1 MGGVAD
7 WKVVAACLCS
17 LPDMAHAQS
26 AATSRE
32 VIQPAPSADV
42 QRLSVALQRLA
53 REPRSVTA
61 LNDAGQASLAVGD
74 LDAAMGFFGRALELE
89 PNDAQAKLGM
99 ASVNLRARRPIE
111 AMRMFAEAEAAGASA
126 DSIIGEW
133 ALAQDLV
140 GNNELAQDGYRT
152 ALTRGPDSEIARR
165 LAISLAIS
173 GDRAGFEAA
182 LLPLLQA
189 QNLSAY
195 RTRAFGLAILGDTD
209 EATNLVERLMPPDL
223 ASRMSPYLAFMP
235 RLTKAQQAA
244 AANLGIFPRA
254 AEIGRDDP
262 RIARFAS
269 TGELSPVAGVDDR
282 LTPRGSPLD
291 QAETTNVSRPA
302 TSRLAQI
309 SQAQAEGSES
319 VSEAFRD
326 ISGPVAI
333 DITSDG
339 AVDITQIT
347 VPREEVRQPEPPQ
360 HPARHW
366 VQMAT
371 GRDRN
376 ALSFDWR
383 RMVRRAPDLLS
394 NNQAFVTRWGRA
406 NRLLTGPFAS
416 RDAAREMVNA
426 LRAQG
431 FDSFA
436 YSSPEGEEITQIQ

>member
-1 MGGVAD
+1 MAD
-7 WKVVAACLCS
+7 WSVAAAALCCLPN
-17 LPDMAHAQS
+17 LAYAQS

-32 VIQPAPSADV
+32 VIQPAPTADLE
-42 QRLSVALQRLA
+42 RLSVALQRLA
-53 REPRSVTA
+53 REPRSVAA
-61 LNDAGQASLAVGD
+61 LNDAGQASLVVGD

-111 AMRMFAEAEAAGASA
+111 ALRMFAEAEAVGASTDA
-126 DSIIGEW
+126 IIGEW

-140 GNNELAQDGYRT
+140 GNNELAQESYRK
-152 ALTRGPDSEIARR
+152 ALAGGPNSEISRR

-173 GDRAGFEAA
+173 GDREGFEAT
-182 LLPLLQA
+182 LLPLLQE
-189 QNLSAY
+189 QDLSAH
-195 RTRAFGLAILGDTD
+195 RTRAFGLAILGDID
-209 EATNLVERLMPPDL
+209 DAIDLVNRLMPPDL
-223 ASRMSPYLAFMP
+223 ASRMSPYLTFMP

-262 RIARFAS
+262 RITRYAS
-269 TGELSPVAGVDDR
+269 TGELSSVAGVDER
-282 LTPRGSPLD
+282 LAPRGNPLD
-291 QAETTNVSRPA
+291 QAQTNTESRPA

-309 SQAQAEGSES
+309 SQAQEEGSNS
-319 VSEAFRD
+319 VSEAFRE
-326 ISGPVAI
+326 ISGPVAV

-347 VPREEVRQPEPPQ
+347 VPREETQEPEPPR

-371 GRDRN
+371 GRDRS
-376 ALSFDWR
+376 ALGFDWR

-394 NNQAFVTRWGRA
+394 DRQAFVTRWGRA